1 MKKILIETSNS
12 FSNVFIGMNSF
23 FQKKHNVRLINCNGA
38 LINKIIDKTQGIW
51 KPKLYKSGMSLMP
64 GFHTG
69 LARNNLTWIHDTL
82 HNNELMVFGK
92 KTGRF
97 NYFKEFINNLSKKSE
112 YIITPSLYSKNKL
125 IADLK
130 INDKNIIVMP
140 YQISTKKYFKIINNK
155 TLITSVKN
163 KFGFNDEKFNI
174 IFVGSPHYRKNL
186 KQVYKVFLKLIS
198 KKIDAHLYVVSY
210 KRKDIPMTYNLYSE
224 IENHSNT
231 TLLKHISDEENIALL
246 NSCDVLFNPTLEE
259 GFGLPNIEAQ
269 ICQTPVLS
277 SNVSC
282 IPEILG
288 NSAVLLNPNDDEAQI
303 NYLLKIYQ
311 DLDFKNNLIK
321 KGNSNIIRFNNLDR
335 YELLYDILNNL

>member
-130 INDKNIIVMP
+130 INDKNIA
-140 YQISTKKYFKIINNK
+140 NK
-155 TLITSVKN
+155 TEVKT
-163 KFGFNDEKFNI
+163 GLR
-174 IFVGSPHYRKNL
+174 S
-186 KQVYKVFLKLIS
+186 
-198 KKIDAHLYVVSY
+198 
-210 KRKDIPMTYNLYSE
+210 
-224 IENHSNT
+224 
-231 TLLKHISDEENIALL
+231 EENIEIISGL
-246 NSCDVLFNPTLEE
+246 SKGDVIAAE
-259 GFGLPNIEAQ
+259 GLKKVRPKGKIKP
-269 ICQTPVLS
+269 
-277 SNVSC
+277 
-282 IPEILG
+282 
-288 NSAVLLNPNDDEAQI
+288 I
-303 NYLLKIYQ
+303 NK
-311 DLDFKNNLIK
+311 
-321 KGNSNIIRFNNLDR
+321 
-335 YELLYDILNNL
+335 